1 MVIVSFP
8 AISSLDV
15 KLNKFDYTI
24 PYQPPYKNTIEHN
37 YIRTED
43 YILENIQKYQ
53 DIDIRFHHQNTD

>member
-24 PYQPPYKNTIEHN
+24 PYQPPYKSTTEYN

-53 DIDIRFHHQNTD
+53 DIDIRFHHQNKD

>member
-24 PYQPPYKNTIEHN
+24 PYQPPYKSTTEYN

-53 DIDIRFHHQNTD
+53 DI